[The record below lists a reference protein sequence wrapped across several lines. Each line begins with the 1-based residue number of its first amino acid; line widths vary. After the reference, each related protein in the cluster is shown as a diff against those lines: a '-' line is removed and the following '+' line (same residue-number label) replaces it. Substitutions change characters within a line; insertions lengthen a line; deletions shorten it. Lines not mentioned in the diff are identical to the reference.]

1 MSLLDFNN
9 FIGEGGMYS
18 GDLTSLSI
26 KALERA
32 KKTNAYKILKFIFEA
47 GPEGVKFTEISRFI
61 VEELK
66 GRTYDRVR
74 DRGYYATNLYGSGYG
89 QWRRYGLFDL
99 YCKKLENGK
108 WALNDETKKF
118 FQGEEELYKDLSQK
132 ELDLFS
138 KLMKKNK

>member
-1 MSLLDFNN
+1 MKLFDFNQ
-9 FIGEGGMYS
+9 FIGEAGMYS

-32 KKTNAYKILKFIFEA
+32 KNTNAYKILKFIFDA
-47 GPEGVKFTEISRFI
+47 GPEGVKFTEIGRFL

-66 GRTYDRVR
+66 GRTYDPIR
-74 DRGYYATNLYGSGYG
+74 DRGYYATNLYGYGYG
-89 QWRRYGLFDL
+89 QFRHYGLFDL

-108 WALNDETKKF
+108 WTLNDETKKF
-118 FQGEEELYKDLSQK
+118 FKEEEELYKDLSQK

>member
-1 MSLLDFNN
+1 MSLLDFNQ
-9 FIGEGGMYS
+9 FIGEAGMYS

-47 GPEGVKFTEISRFI
+47 GPEGVGFTEIGRFI

-66 GRTYDRVR
+66 GRPYDRVR
-74 DRGYYATNLYGSGYG
+74 DRGYYATNLYGS
-89 QWRRYGLFDL
+89 WRNYGLFEL

-108 WALNDETKKF
+108 WTLNDETKKF
-118 FQGEEELYKDLSQK
+118 FKEEDELYKDLSQK
-132 ELDLFS
+132 ERDLFS
-138 KLMKKNK
+138 KLMSL

>member
-1 MSLLDFNN
+1 MKLFDFNQ
-9 FIGEGGMYS
+9 FIGEGGIYS

-32 KKTNAYKILKFIFEA
+32 KNTNAYKILKFIFEA
-47 GPEGVKFTEISRFI
+47 GQEGVKFTEIGKFI
-61 VEELK
+61 VEDLK
-66 GRTYDRVR
+66 GRVYDRVL

-89 QWRRYGLFDL
+89 QWRNYGLFDL

-108 WALNDETKKF
+108 WTLNAETNNF
-118 FQGEEELYKDLSQK
+118 FKSEDSLYKDLSQK